1 MSDNKDNS
9 KKGFF
14 SRLFGGSNTSV
25 QTKTE
30 VTSSEQSSEIPSM
43 SALNKMKKADI
54 VSVAKDNG
62 LELDIN
68 LTKAKLLE
76 AWELHFSSEPSPS
89 AVDDAADVMAE
100 VAAAKEA
107 PVEEAAEEVAEEAPV
122 EEAAEEVAEEVAE
135 EAPVEEAAEE
145 LAEEAPVEE
154 AVEEVAEEA
163 AEEVAEEVAEE
174 APVEEAAEEAVVEE
188 AVEEVAEEAPV
199 EEAAEEVAEEVAEE
213 APVEEA
219 AEEAVVEEAVEE
231 VAEEAAE
238 EVAEVVAEEAPV
250 EEAAEE
256 AAEEAV
262 VEEAVEEKETE
273 IKISMDEKTSAQ
285 IISDFETKQ
294 LKTDLPEFRPGD
306 TIVVSV
312 KVREGERTRLQ
323 AFEGVVMGVKKGGLN
338 SSFIVRKISSGIGVE
353 RTFQTHSPM
362 IDSIKVK
369 RKGDVRQA
377 KLFYLR
383 ERSGKSA
390 RIKERLE

>member
-1 MSDNKDNS
+1 MSDNKDNN

-14 SRLFGGSNTSV
+14 SRLFGGSNASV

-76 AWELHFSSEPSPS
+76 AWKLHFNPEPLPS

-100 VAAAKEA
+100 VAEAAEA
-107 PVEEAAEEVAEEAPV
+107 PVEEAAEEIV
-122 EEAAEEVAEEVAE
+122 EEAAEEK
-135 EAPVEEAAEE
+135 EA
-145 LAEEAPVEE
+145 
-154 AVEEVAEEA
+154 
-163 AEEVAEEVAEE
+163 
-174 APVEEAAEEAVVEE
+174 
-188 AVEEVAEEAPV
+188 
-199 EEAAEEVAEEVAEE
+199 
-213 APVEEA
+213 
-219 AEEAVVEEAVEE
+219 
-231 VAEEAAE
+231 
-238 EVAEVVAEEAPV
+238 
-250 EEAAEE
+250 
-256 AAEEAV
+256 
-262 VEEAVEEKETE
+262 E
-273 IKISMDEKTSAQ
+273 IKISLDEKTSAQ
-285 IISDFETKQ
+285 IISDFENKQ